1 MAQRKSIISVVVIS
15 LIAFALAACST
26 PDTALNTIPAAPTQP
41 PFKNE
46 EPEKYQTYIVQTTPT
61 ETVRFFVARDGARW
75 RVDSAY
81 GAPGQ
86 TTSLHTDKEYVLA
99 HSAKTYSEY
108 EESHGY
114 DQRPNMIEEISHGM
128 INGRE
133 NAVYEKIG
141 GSDRIVKYK
150 YVDRKGRESIVSY
163 DEVKG
168 LPVTKEFF
176 TMGGGTK
183 TLQLS
188 ISLEGFSTEVDQ
200 SNFALPKDFKR
211 VTPQEM
217 RFILTGK

>member
-1 MAQRKSIISVVVIS
+1 MAKRKSTISVVVIS

-26 PDTALNTIPAAPTQP
+26 PDTAVNTIAAAPTEP

-86 TTSLHTDKEYVLA
+86 ITALHTDKDYILA
-99 HSAKTYSEY
+99 HGAKTYSEY
-108 EESHGY
+108 EQSHGF
-114 DQRPNMIEEISHGM
+114 DERPNMIEEISYGM

-141 GSDRIVKYK
+141 SSDGIVKYK

-163 DEVKG
+163 DEVRG
-168 LPVTKEFF
+168 LPTSKEIFA
-176 TMGGGTK
+176 TNDGTK
-183 TLQLS
+183 TFQVSVFLD
-188 ISLEGFSTEVDQ
+188 GFSTDVDP
-200 SNFALPKDFKR
+200 SNFELPKDFKR

-217 RFILTGK
+217 RSILSSK

>member
-1 MAQRKSIISVVVIS
+1 MAQKKSTITVVVIS

-26 PDTALNTIPAAPTQP
+26 PDTAVNTIAAAATEP

-61 ETVRFFVARDGARW
+61 ETVRFFVARDGAKW

-86 TTSLHTDKEYVLA
+86 TTALHTNKDYVLA
-99 HSAKTYSEY
+99 HSAETYSAY
-108 EESHGY
+108 EQSHGY
-114 DQRPNMIEEISHGM
+114 DERPNMIEEITYGM
-128 INGRE
+128 INERE

-141 GSDRIVKYK
+141 SSDGILKYK
-150 YVDRKGRESIVSY
+150 YVDGKGRECIVSY
-163 DEVKG
+163 DKVKG
-168 LPVTKEFF
+168 LPVTKELF
-176 TMGGGTK
+176 TNSGDTK
-183 TLQLS
+183 ALQMS

-200 SNFALPKDFKR
+200 SNFELPKGFRR

-217 RFILTGK
+217 RSILTGK